1 MTDARTGVALQF
13 DDPRQRR
20 EAASL
25 GMWAFLATEILF
37 FGVLFACYA
46 VSRVR
51 YPDAFAAAGRHTD
64 VLLGTVETAV
74 LMISSFTMAL
84 AVRSVRLGGRASAVA
99 LLVATL
105 LLGVAFLGI
114 HGVEYYHEYD
124 EHLVPTLDFAF
135 EGADPRHA
143 DRASARCRAVRQGF
157 VRDRVDRH
165 GRAHHPDPVRLG
177 RLCGQGVRGPAG
189 QSRKQA
195 DPGADLLPG
204 HPAMIRRDIASIGTY
219 VKALVALL
227 ALVLATVAAAY
238 LPWGPLR
245 TPIVYGI
252 GLVETALVMSYFMHL
267 AWSSRIT
274 ILFAVAGFFWLA
286 FLVVLSLTDFLTRPP
301 IAAPW

>member
-46 VSRVR
+46 ISRVR

-84 AVRSVRLGGRASAVA
+84 AVRSVRLGRRASAVA

-143 DRASARCRAVRQGF
+143 ELFFALYYVMTGFHGLHVFIGVVVIAVMALLTWR
-157 VRDRVDRH
+157 
-165 GRAHHPDPVRLG
+165 GRF
-177 RLCGQGVRGPAG
+177 GPAYDAPVELTG
-189 QSRKQA
+189 LYWSLV
-195 DPGADLLPG
+195 DVVWIFLFPTFYLV
-204 HPAMIRRDIASIGTY
+204 IR
-219 VKALVALL
+219 
-227 ALVLATVAAAY
+227 
-238 LPWGPLR
+238 P
-245 TPIVYGI
+245 
-252 GLVETALVMSYFMHL
+252 
-267 AWSSRIT
+267 
-274 ILFAVAGFFWLA
+274 
-286 FLVVLSLTDFLTRPP
+286 
-301 IAAPW
+301 